1 MGRRSQYAVDQ
12 KEKRFLEKRKGN
24 PPPPTPPPDPAI
36 KALLRPADAD
46 QPVAYT
52 EECPYVQG
60 YTLMSGVRLPKD
72 GCDRCGRP
80 FTSHKRERKGTSEI
94 ITSAFEEAL
103 ERRMNRVW

>member
-36 KALLRPADAD
+36 KGLLRPGEK
-46 QPVAYT
+46 
-52 EECPYVQG
+52 EEAFSEDCPYVQG
-60 YTLMSGVRLPKD
+60 YQMTNSVRLPKD

-80 FTSHKRERKGTSEI
+80 YTSHKRERKGTSEI
-94 ITSAFEEAL
+94 VTSAFEEAL